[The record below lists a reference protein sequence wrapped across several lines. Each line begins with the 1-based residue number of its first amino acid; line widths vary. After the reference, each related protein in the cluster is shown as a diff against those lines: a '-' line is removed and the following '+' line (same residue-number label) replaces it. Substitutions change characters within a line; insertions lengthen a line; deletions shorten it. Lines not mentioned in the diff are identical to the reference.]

1 MDALISPTAGY
12 ALQAEYDLMGCLL
25 VAPKETLAEVRGTIR
40 AADFQ
45 NEDARAVFI
54 AACQLENEKAP
65 MDAVLIQAR
74 AAENGRELDAEL
86 LAEAMRRFVTCANAQ
101 ATAALIHEQ
110 SISREARNIG
120 FALMQAELDPG
131 TAVQRLQEAI
141 AGQKSRLPTPMEDA
155 NTFMDTVSAI
165 AEGKVKMYLST
176 GFPQLDELLSGG
188 LIQNGVI
195 TLAARPG
202 VGKTTMGLAIAEN
215 VAAAGGRVLYESM
228 EMSRFQIWA
237 RRAGMVSGLSYANI
251 QNGKLD
257 ERGWERLAR
266 AMQTLYARNFL
277 ISDKT
282 ASMDDI
288 ERHLRSNGADLL
300 VVDHMGL
307 IKPERGSDG
316 RYDKATEISH
326 RLKRLAQSTGVP
338 ILSLCQL
345 NRASE
350 ARSDKRPSLADLRD
364 TGAIEED
371 SDVVIILY
379 RPAVHLP
386 KDEQPMPWETQD
398 LEVNVEKN
406 RHGATGQIIMD
417 FVGVCSTVRERPQK
431 NRGYNKEH
439 LPD

>member
-45 NEDARAVFI
+45 NDDARAVFI

>member
-1 MDALISPTAGY
+1 MDTLINPTAGY

-25 VAPKETLAEVRGTIR
+25 VAPKETLENVRGTLS
-40 AADFQ
+40 ASDFQ
-45 NEDARAVFI
+45 SEDARAVFI

-74 AAENGRELDAEL
+74 AAENGHEMDMQL
-86 LAEAMRRFVTCANAQ
+86 LADVMKRFVTCANAQ

-155 NTFMDTVSAI
+155 DSFMDTLTAVS
-165 AEGKVKMYLST
+165 EGKLKMFLST

-215 VAAAGGRVLYESM
+215 VAAAGGRVLYESL

-237 RRAGMVSGLSYANI
+237 RRVGMVSGLSYANI
-251 QNGKLD
+251 QSGKLD
-257 ERGWERLAR
+257 EQGWERLVR
-266 AMQTLYARNFL
+266 AMQTLYTRNFF
-277 ISDKT
+277 ISAKP

-307 IKPERGSDG
+307 IKPEQGRDG
-316 RYDKATEISH
+316 RYDKATETSH

-371 SDVVIILY
+371 SDAVIILY

-417 FVGVCSTVRERPQK
+417 FVGVCSRVRERPQK
-431 NRGYNKEH
+431 NRGYSKEQ

>member
-86 LAEAMRRFVTCANAQ
+86 LAEAMQRFVTCANAQ